1 MRLGRWEEARE
12 FLALLPAGTQDD
24 QHEALAEAV
33 DAAAATQAAEDCR
46 KPCDD
51 GQPAAD
57 GTLQSHGSPLLRLPP
72 LARRKPFLGSRPRPD
87 ALWETLVQ
95 AERSEQ
101 PGEDIWQQLRTSVAD
116 PAARDYV
123 TGLAALQCG
132 DQATARQSFAACL
145 DHHLPL
151 LNPAAY
157 YLYLYLDSGAE
168 TTAAWQHV
176 QQRCHPS
183 ELEQLVAHLDKALA
197 ALGDESRR
205 QVLHCLANGLPPAEP
220 PTPPSQEPPPAA
232 AADAALAAEEEPI
245 RPAPGD
251 TERQSDGP

>member
-1 MRLGRWEEARE
+1 M
-12 FLALLPAGTQDD
+12 
-24 QHEALAEAV
+24 
-33 DAAAATQAAEDCR
+33 
-46 KPCDD
+46 
-51 GQPAAD
+51 
-57 GTLQSHGSPLLRLPP
+57 RLPP

-123 TGLAALQCG
+123 TGLAALKCG

-157 YLYLYLDSGAE
+157 YLYLHLDSGAAAM
-168 TTAAWQHV
+168 TRMAACATA
-176 QQRCHPS
+176 CHPS

-197 ALGDESRR
+197 ALGDKARR

-220 PTPPSQEPPPAA
+220 PTPPSREPPPAA
-232 AADAALAAEEEPI
+232 AATPPSRRKRNRSGPRPATPSGSRTDRESKPSFQLDCGTMYETAEERAALFNFT
-245 RPAPGD
+245 GKY
-251 TERQSDGP
+251 TEADLLNKQATGFGWAGWSRTTSKRNG